1 MLSREGRQYMEMAP
15 RLAMWPG
22 VALTIVVY
30 CLNMVG
36 DALRDLLDP
45 RLRGG
50 GAVAGG
56 GGVGAR
62 AAERATKAL
71 QKLERKERPSN

>member
-1 MLSREGRQYMEMAP
+1 
-15 RLAMWPG
+15 
-22 VALTIVVY
+22 
-30 CLNMVG
+30 MVG

-50 GAVAGG
+50 GVA

-62 AAERATKAL
+62 AAERATRAL
-71 QKLERKERPSN
+71 QKPERSR

>member
-1 MLSREGRQYMEMAP
+1 
-15 RLAMWPG
+15 
-22 VALTIVVY
+22 
-30 CLNMVG
+30 MVG

-56 GGVGAR
+56 VGAR

-71 QKLERKERPSN
+71 QKLERSR

>member
-1 MLSREGRQYMEMAP
+1 
-15 RLAMWPG
+15 
-22 VALTIVVY
+22 
-30 CLNMVG
+30 MVG
-36 DALRDLLDP
+36 DALRDLLAP

-50 GAVAGG
+50 GAVA

-71 QKLERKERPSN
+71 QKLERKDSPWSVIRPCPTFGLPGTLYSLT

>member
-1 MLSREGRQYMEMAP
+1 M
-15 RLAMWPG
+15 
-22 VALTIVVY
+22 VY

-36 DALRDLLDP
+36 NAPRDLLDP

-50 GAVAGG
+50 GSLG

-62 AAERATKAL
+62 AAERARKAL
-71 QKLERKERPSN
+71 QKIERAG